1 MLKDKTG
8 DVAAR
13 PRQAGDVATGKRIE
27 IDGDH
32 DNRDEAA
39 HAHDRLQRRLR
50 PAGNDQIRPGTRQLR
65 GSYEGATRIVH
76 VLIIDRKI
84 LTFAKATL
92 SQCGAERLIRD
103 CCRRA
108 EPGW

>member
-13 PRQAGDVATGKRIE
+13 PRQAGDVTAGKRIE

-50 PAGNDQIRPGTRQLR
+50 PAGNDQIGPRTRQLR
-65 GSYEGATRIVH
+65 RDYEGATRIIH
-76 VLIIDRKI
+76 ALILDGKI

-92 SQCGAERLIRD
+92 SQCRAERLIRD
-103 CCRRA
+103 
-108 EPGW
+108 G